1 MFQFTTTNV
10 INTNVDLTTGKPL
23 WSAQKANSTTDSNG
37 DTVVASPVASFNVK
51 RVNNFKQPNVVHI
64 YKSVYTSPEL
74 DKVTFNFGDITP
86 VPKNG
91 DGFRLSIYIR
101 LSQSCQS
108 SYYSNDMVFKGKP
121 FSVEFSYKTDWST
134 TLKKLKETIEKYAI
148 LVYEKPLLK
157 VSVSGNYL
165 TIETTDEYQRLY
177 QVDIERFD
185 PEAYHGMGD
194 YIVEKSIND
203 LQKVTDKATLT
214 GTEPGYFVGRE
225 GFGTYQWLL
234 HNLRIPTTM
243 RTRIYAMNSD
253 ETPIPGAK
261 YNEYVIHYCVNRG
274 ILGDNAVGDTVTS
287 MTTHVFYV
295 NQTVAP
301 QFEAALLEIAPAEG
315 IVATIKADKG
325 MQAGSPADVASL
337 PEADDDDTEVGG

>member
-10 INTNVDLTTGKPL
+10 INTNVDLTTGKEL
-23 WSAQKANSTTDSNG
+23 WTSQKADLSKGT
-37 DTVVASPVASFNVK
+37 VASLNIK

-64 YKSVYTSPEL
+64 FKSEYTAPQL
-74 DKVTFNFGDITP
+74 DKVTLNFGDITP

-121 FSVEFSYKTDWST
+121 FSVEFSYKTSWSE
-134 TLKKLKETIEKYAI
+134 TLKKLKDTIEKYAV

-165 TIETTDEYQRLY
+165 TIEATDEYQRLY
-177 QVDIERFD
+177 QVDIERYNPD
-185 PEAYHGMGD
+185 AYHGMGE
-194 YIVEKSIND
+194 YVVEKSID
-203 LQKVTDKATLT
+203 EVSKVTDRATLT
-214 GTEPGYFVGRE
+214 GTEEGHFVGRE

-234 HNLRIPTTM
+234 HNLRLPTTM

-253 ETPIPGAK
+253 ETPIAGAK
-261 YNEYVIHYCVNRG
+261 YNEYIIHYCVNRG
-274 ILGDNAVGDTVTS
+274 ILGTNAVGDLVKS

-295 NQTVAP
+295 NQNVSAE
-301 QFEAALLEIAPAEG
+301 FEAALLDIAPAEG
-315 IVATIKADKG
+315 IVAAVKADKG
-325 MQAGSPADVASL
+325 IQAGSPADVNSL
-337 PEADDDDTEVGG
+337 PEVDE

>member
-10 INTNVDLTTGKPL
+10 INTNVDFSTGKPL
-23 WSAQKANSTTDSNG
+23 WSAQKEGDSDKNG
-37 DTVVASPVASFNVK
+37 NKYKVSSLNIK

-64 YKSVYTSPEL
+64 FKSEYTAPQM
-74 DKVTFNFGDITP
+74 DKVTINFGDITP
-86 VPKNG
+86 VPENG

-121 FSVEFSYKTDWST
+121 FSVEFSYKTDWKT

-157 VSVSGNYL
+157 VDVKDTYL
-165 TIETTDEYQRLY
+165 TITATDEYQRLH
-177 QVDIERFD
+177 QVNIERFK

-194 YIVEKSIND
+194 YIVEKSIENID
-203 LQKVTDKATLT
+203 EVTDPSTLT
-214 GTEPGYFVGRE
+214 GQTQGRFTGRE

-234 HNLRIPTTM
+234 HNLRLPTTM
-243 RTRIYAMNSD
+243 RTRVFAMNSD

-274 ILGDNAVGDTVTS
+274 ILGTNAVGDVVNS

-295 NQTVAP
+295 NQEVSQ
-301 QFEAALLEIAPAEG
+301 QFESALLTIAPKEG
-315 IVATIKADKG
+315 IVATIKSANG
-325 MQAGSPADVASL
+325 MEAGSPADADSL
-337 PEADDDDTEVGG
+337 PKPMTPIEPGTEVGG

>member
-10 INTNVDLTTGKPL
+10 INSDVDLTTGKPL
-23 WSAQKANSTTDSNG
+23 WSAQKANAVTDSNG
-37 DTVVASPVASFNVK
+37 STVTASPVATFNVK

-64 YKSVYTSPEL
+64 FKSVYTAPEF

-86 VPKNG
+86 TPNNG

-121 FSVEFSYKTDWST
+121 FTVEFSYKTSWT
-134 TLKKLKETIEKYAI
+134 ETLKKLKETIEKYAI

-157 VSVSGNYL
+157 VSFSGNYL
-165 TIETTDEYQRLY
+165 TIEATDEYQRLHK
-177 QVDIERFD
+177 VDIERYD
-185 PEAYHGMGD
+185 PKAYNGMGE
-194 YIVEKSIND
+194 YVVEKSID
-203 LQKVTDKATLT
+203 DIAAVTDRATLT
-214 GTEPGYFVGRE
+214 GTSEGRFTGRE

-274 ILGDNAVGDTVTS
+274 ILGDNAVGDMVTS

-295 NQTVAP
+295 NQTVSAK
-301 QFEAALLEIAPAEG
+301 FETALLEIAPAEG
-315 IVATIKADKG
+315 VVAVLKSDKG
-325 MQAGSPADVASL
+325 MQAGSPDDVDSL
-337 PEADDDDTEVGG
+337 PGEEEEE